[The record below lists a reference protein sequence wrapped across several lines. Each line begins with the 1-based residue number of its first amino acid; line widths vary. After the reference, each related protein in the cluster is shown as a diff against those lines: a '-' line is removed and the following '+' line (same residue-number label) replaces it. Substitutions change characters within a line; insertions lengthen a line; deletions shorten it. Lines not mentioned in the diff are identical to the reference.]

1 VRSFGNFEDTL
12 SRDYTRLTGLQ
23 FKYQNFTTPT
33 HRVSGTKFQNLF
45 MSRIGK
51 QPVKI
56 PNGVTVTV
64 GKDNVVTVK
73 GPKGELKQ
81 TIDRDITVEVKESE
95 VIFERPTDQIRHRA
109 LHGLYR
115 ALIANLVKGVTEGYK
130 KNLELVGV
138 GYKASNQG
146 NLLDLSLGFSHNI
159 IFEVPKE
166 LKLAT
171 AQEKGQNPTIS
182 LEGVDKQLI
191 GQVAAKIRGLRK
203 PEPYKGKGVKY
214 AGEVIRRKAGKAAG
228 K

>member
-1 VRSFGNFEDTL
+1 
-12 SRDYTRLTGLQ
+12 
-23 FKYQNFTTPT
+23 
-33 HRVSGTKFQNLF
+33 

-51 QPVKI
+51 QPVI
-56 PNGVTVTV
+56 VPAGVTVTV
-64 GKDNVVTVK
+64 GSDNVVTVK

-81 TIDRDITVEVKESE
+81 TIDRDIKVEVKDGTVNFS
-95 VIFERPTDQIRHRA
+95 RPTDQIRHRA

-115 ALIANLVKGVTEGYK
+115 AITANLVKGVTEGYK

-138 GYKASNQG
+138 GFKASHQG

-159 IFEVPKE
+159 VFEIPKE

-182 LEGVDKQLI
+182 LEGIDKQLV
-191 GQVAAKIRGLRK
+191 GQVAAKIRSLRK

-214 AGEVIRRKAGKAAG
+214 AGEQLRRKAGKAAG